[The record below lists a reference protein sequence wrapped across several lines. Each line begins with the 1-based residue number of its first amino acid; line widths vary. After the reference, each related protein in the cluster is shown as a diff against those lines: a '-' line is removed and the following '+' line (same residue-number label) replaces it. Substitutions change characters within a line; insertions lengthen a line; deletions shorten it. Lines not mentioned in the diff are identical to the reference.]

1 MATPQA
7 TPKPPP
13 KKPTRPPA
21 GRGRGQGAGGR
32 GAAPEP
38 KQQQQQRAA
47 DAAADAVASLSVA
60 DAPTPAPT
68 PAPRLPYTP
77 SASLTAAV
85 AAETQARGGRSP
97 LSLVL
102 LGHVDAGKSTLAG
115 RLLTDAGA
123 VSARDA
129 AKLRAAAAAAGRAS
143 FGWAWLL
150 DTAPDER
157 ARGVTVSV
165 GSAGF
170 STPHHDVLLLDAP
183 GHRDFVP
190 AAAAGS
196 AASDAALLVLD
207 GSVGG
212 FEAGFGGKTGSSAGP
227 PRAGQT
233 AEHAALARALGVSSL
248 LVAITKLDTLDYEA
262 ARFEHVRAELGP
274 FLAGLGFSQP
284 VFIPVA
290 APAGQNVASRP
301 DAPAL
306 AAWWRGPTIL
316 EAIDRLPAPPR
327 ALTAPPRLAVAD
339 VAKGPRGGAR
349 VTGRVVAGAFA
360 PGDTV
365 AIVPPGDV
373 GTVLAVT
380 VGGGGGDGGGGGGT
394 EAGATAAALDGDVAV
409 VAVSGI
415 DPSTIPRG
423 AILCPPT
430 HRPRLA
436 TRIRAR
442 ITVPAGAAALLPG
455 AAITLHAH
463 ADAEAATVVSL
474 LRLIDGAS
482 GAVIRPRP
490 RVVPR
495 GATADVEVALARP
508 VALETFADC
517 PPLGRVA
524 LREAGAT
531 VAVGVVMEVVA
542 GD

>member
-1 MATPQA
+1 MQ
-7 TPKPPP
+7 
-13 KKPTRPPA
+13 
-21 GRGRGQGAGGR
+21 
-32 GAAPEP
+32 P

-47 DAAADAVASLSVA
+47 DAAAAAVASLSVA
-60 DAPTPAPT
+60 DAPPTTTT
-68 PAPRLPYTP
+68 PAPRAEYAP
-77 SASLTAAV
+77 SATLTAAV
-85 AAETQARGGRSP
+85 ASETEARGGRSP

-115 RLLTDAGA
+115 RLLADAGA
-123 VSARDA
+123 VSQRDA
-129 AKLRAAAAAAGRAS
+129 AKLRAAAADAGRAS

-150 DTAPDER
+150 DAAPDER

-165 GSAGF
+165 GSARF
-170 STPHHDVLLLDAP
+170 ATPRHDVLLLDTP

-196 AASDAALLVLD
+196 AAADAALLVVD

-248 LVAITKLDTLDYEA
+248 IVAITKLDTLDYEQ

-274 FLAGLGFSQP
+274 FLAGLGFGQA

-290 APAGQNVASRP
+290 APAGQNVAAPP

-306 AAWWRGPTIL
+306 ASWWRGPSIL
-316 EAIDRLPAPPR
+316 AAIDALQAPPR

-339 VAKGPRGGAR
+339 VSRGPRSGAR
-349 VTGRVVAGAFA
+349 VTGRVVAGAFTV
-360 PGDTV
+360 GDTV

-380 VGGGGGDGGGGGGT
+380 VGDGGGGGT
-394 EAGATAAALDGDVAV
+394 EGGATAAALDGDVAI
-409 VAVSGI
+409 VSFSSV

-423 AILCPPT
+423 AILCPPS

-436 TRIRAR
+436 TRIVSRV
-442 ITVPAGAAALLPG
+442 TVPAGAAALLPG

-474 LRLIDGAS
+474 LTLIDGAS
-482 GAVIRPRP
+482 GAIIRPRP

-495 GATADVEVALARP
+495 GATADVEVALARA
-508 VALETFADC
+508 VALEVFADC

-531 VAVGVVMEVVA
+531 VAVGVVMEVMA